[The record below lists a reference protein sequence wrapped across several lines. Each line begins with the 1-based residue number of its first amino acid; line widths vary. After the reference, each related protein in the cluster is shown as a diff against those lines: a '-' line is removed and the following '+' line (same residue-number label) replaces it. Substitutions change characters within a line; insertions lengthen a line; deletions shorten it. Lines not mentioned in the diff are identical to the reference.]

1 MEEREPPIATGKTT
15 IFGRE
20 LFFDPETGMNFSEIT
35 RTVPFGDGFVV
46 VPSVD
51 ENGVQ
56 LSDDFLEKFL
66 REEGPIDPV
75 TGATLPVF
83 DDILNANEYEKIRS
97 QRINDDLRERR
108 ETRELLPPPIQR
120 EPRFDPVTGETLPE
134 RGMNPA
140 AFRVRDFI
148 VEPVVLGQGSVTERS
163 RGDYGSFGSGRQ
175 SRTQVQGQVGSKIR
189 LPNNVQ
195 IGVGTDAVYSR
206 EKFTLPPD
214 FVEKARGFGVNVPKE
229 VVRGTRGVQF
239 PAQTFTAQVPVGQG
253 IASLMGRVTRGPRG
267 DIEGKMFRAG
277 IKVPIPVQGGI
288 LRALGLNR

>member
-35 RTVPFGDGFVV
+35 RTVRFGDGFVV

-56 LSDDFLEKFL
+56 LSDNFLERFL

-97 QRINDDLRERR
+97 QRINDDLRERGEKR
-108 ETRELLPPPIQR
+108 Q
-120 EPRFDPVTGETLPE
+120 PRFDPVTGETLPE
-134 RGMNPA
+134 RGMNRA
-140 AFRVRDFI
+140 AFRVGNTI
-148 VEPVVLGQGSVTERS
+148 VEPVVLGQGSVS
-163 RGDYGSFGSGRQ
+163 GGPQGYFGPFGQGRA
-175 SRTQVQGQVGSKIR
+175 SSTQVQGQVGLNIG
-189 LPNNVQ
+189 LPNNVRF
-195 IGVGTDAVYSR
+195 GAGTDAVYSK
-206 EKFTLPPD
+206 EKLTLPPD

-229 VVRGTRGVQF
+229 VVRGTGGVQF
-239 PAQTFTAQVPVGQG
+239 PAQTVRVQTPVGKG
-253 IASLMGRVTRGPRG
+253 IVSLMGRLMRDSQGKV
-267 DIEGKMFRAG
+267 DEGMFGVGLR
-277 IKVPIPVQGGI
+277 VPIPVQGGI
-288 LRALGLNR
+288 LGALGLNR